1 MGCISSGVALLGLTA
16 LYIGV
21 LCMPA
26 KLLFGVPAPVILSD
40 FREIGAHRREI
51 LGYMGCDRAD
61 YSNNP
66 SATRC

>member
-40 FREIGAHRREI
+40 FREIGAHR
-51 LGYMGCDRAD
+51 L
-61 YSNNP
+61 
-66 SATRC
+66 